1 MPVVVPRLA
10 STLWVKAVPKGS
22 VSEAGVERLSSE
34 ARSADSGAQI
44 SPAPVGRHESD
55 RFRGH
60 VGGGQHEVALVFT
73 VLIVGDDHH
82 FALAARSAT
91 RSSTGSKTNSLIVS
105 IPVVYE
111 LFKY

>member
-1 MPVVVPRLA
+1 M
-10 STLWVKAVPKGS
+10 
-22 VSEAGVERLSSE
+22 ERLSSE

-82 FALAARSAT
+82 FALPQVGDQILYRIENKFAHRI
-91 RSSTGSKTNSLIVS
+91 NSCCI
-105 IPVVYE
+105 
-111 LFKY
+111 